1 MRKRNDRGFMTLAV
15 GDTAKRSLPFVAMIL
30 VAVVAGAV
38 INAWPSLILKR
49 IVDGPLTS
57 GGRGLWS
64 YSFLYL
70 GLVLLLGFSDLV
82 REYGT
87 MVFGQRMLLN
97 IRSQMLDRLRILPM
111 SYYLEVPAGETI
123 SKFTVDID
131 SVNSLFTSGI
141 ISAIADLLKIV
152 GLIVALFAL
161 SPILGFIA
169 LGALPIIYLIANFFR
184 KNIYKR
190 QLVVRSR
197 VSDINTGIQE
207 IYSGLKIIKIFGKE
221 SFFAGRF
228 EPLLE
233 NHRIA
238 MNANSVYDAWFP
250 CITQTIRAA
259 VIALAIFVGSSNNMT
274 PVALGLSLGTLA
286 ATADLFA
293 RLFDPIEAAAM
304 DIQTIQQA
312 MAGLNRIK
320 SFFAQETEKADHLDD
335 SAFDIPTDAT
345 VSVEDISFAYRNGKD
360 VLKGTSITVQAGTK
374 AAIAGRT
381 GSGKTTLMNLIAG
394 LYQPKTGKITIGGI
408 DPYLLPPSARRRLIG
423 IVPQTIAVF
432 NGSIYEN
439 ITLRDDT
446 ISKKQVNETL
456 HMVGLYDAIQALP
469 GCIDTVI
476 GEGAQKLSF
485 GQMQLL
491 SLARAIVTNPPLLL
505 LDELTSGLDAVTER
519 QVLNAIRAISGSRTI
534 ITISHRLSGIIDAD
548 TVHIM
553 ERGRVMESGSP
564 QSLARKEGWYARYK
578 RLEELG
584 WRIS

>member
-1 MRKRNDRGFMTLAV
+1 MRKRKDPGFMPRAII
-15 GDTAKRSLPFVAMIL
+15 DTAKKSIPFTAMIL
-30 VAVVAGAV
+30 AAVAAGAL
-38 INAWPSLILKR
+38 INAWPSLVLKR

-57 GGRGLWS
+57 GGKGLWS
-64 YSFLYL
+64 YAFLYL
-70 GLVLLLGFSDLV
+70 GAVLLLGFSDLV

-97 IRSQMLDRLRILPM
+97 IRSQMLDRLRILPV

-141 ISAIADLLKIV
+141 ISAAADLLKIA
-152 GLIVALFAL
+152 GLVAALFAL
-161 SPILGFIA
+161 SSVLGFIA
-169 LGALPIIYLIANFFR
+169 LGALPIIYLIADYFR

-190 QLVVRSR
+190 QLIVRSK

-207 IYSGLKIIKIFGKE
+207 IYSGLKIIKVFGKE
-221 SFFAGRF
+221 SFFAERF

-233 NHRIA
+233 SHRLA

-259 VIALAIFVGSSNNMT
+259 VIALAIFVGSSYNMT
-274 PVALGLSLGTLA
+274 PLALGLSLGTLA

-293 RLFDPIEAAAM
+293 RLFDPIESAAT
-304 DIQTIQQA
+304 DLQTIQQA

-320 SFFAQETEKADHLDD
+320 SFFAQETEKADRRDN
-335 SAFDIPTDAT
+335 SGGDIAADCAVT
-345 VSVEDISFAYRNGKD
+345 VENISFAYRNSKD
-360 VLKGTSITVQAGTK
+360 VLKGTSLTIPAETK

-394 LYQPKTGKITIGGI
+394 LYPPKSGKITIGGV

-423 IVPQTIAVF
+423 IVPQTVAVF
-432 NGSIYEN
+432 NGSVYEN
-439 ITLRDDT
+439 ITLRDDS
-446 ISKKQVNETL
+446 ISKEQAKQAL
-456 HMVGLYDAIQALP
+456 HTVGLYDAVEALP
-469 GCIDTVI
+469 DGIDTVI

-485 GQMQLL
+485 GQTQLL
-491 SLARAIVTNPPLLL
+491 SLARAIVTDPPLLL

-519 QVLNAIRAISGSRTI
+519 QVLGAIRAISGGRTI

-553 ERGRVMESGSP
+553 ERGRIMESGNP
-564 QSLARKEGWYARYK
+564 QALARKEGWYSRYK